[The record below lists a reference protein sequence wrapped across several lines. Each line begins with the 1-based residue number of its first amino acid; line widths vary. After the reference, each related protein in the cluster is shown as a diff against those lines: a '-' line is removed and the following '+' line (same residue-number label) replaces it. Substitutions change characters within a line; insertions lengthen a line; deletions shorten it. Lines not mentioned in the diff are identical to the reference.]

1 MAKKINKSI
10 NSRLKSAKNN
20 LVKQNEINKET
31 DENPQKHTA
40 GKVPKEKIN
49 FEIENIEFLLQ
60 RTLSHW
66 KENLD
71 SENVKADTIGDL
83 EKLIKLRILL
93 IDENEQKRII
103 SEKLM
108 ISIIGIIKDVID
120 DPALRI
126 KLFSRLKEI
135 DIDNSGSRNTKQLM
149 IEE

>member
-1 MAKKINKSI
+1 MAKKMNKSS
-10 NSRLKSAKNN
+10 NSRIKSAKNI
-20 LVKQNEINKET
+20 LLRQNEINKET
-31 DENPQKHTA
+31 DKNPLNHST

-71 SENVKADTIGDL
+71 SENIKADTIGDL

-108 ISIIGIIKDVID
+108 VSIIGIIKDVID

-126 KLFSRLKEI
+126 KLLTRLKEI
-135 DIDNSGSRNTKQLM
+135 DIDDSGSRNTKQLM